1 MSYTERAERS
11 LHEWVQSEQLR
22 KHCYAVAASMRHFA
36 RKHHADED
44 LWGAVGLLHDMDF
57 ERYPSMPPSGPEAE
71 QAAKVLLE
79 GSPAEPPLMLHPFVG
94 VTRLRHDGWSDE
106 VVRAVLSHAD
116 YTGVTRDTPM
126 ERTLAAVDELSSFV
140 VAVALVKPSKSIA
153 EVDVRSVRKKMK
165 DKAFA
170 RAVSREDIT
179 HGAESLGVELD
190 TMIEEVIIALSADAQ
205 RLGIADKR

>member
-1 MSYTERAERS
+1 MSYTERAERT

-22 KHCYAVAASMRHFA
+22 KHCYAVAASMRHLA
-36 RKHHADED
+36 HKANADAD

-57 ERYPSMPPSGPEAE
+57 ERYPQMPPPGDEAAI
-71 QAAKVLLE
+71 AAKTLLE
-79 GSPAEPPLMLHPFVG
+79 SSPAEPPLMMHPFVG
-94 VTRLRHDGWSDE
+94 VTQLRQHGWSDE
-106 VVRAVLSHAD
+106 VVRAILSHAD

-126 ERTLAAVDELSSFV
+126 ERSLAAVDELSSFI
-140 VAVALVKPSKSIA
+140 VAVALVKPSKNIA

-170 RAVSREDIT
+170 RAVSREDIA

-190 TMIEEVIIALSADAQ
+190 TLIDEVITALHADAQ
-205 RLGIADKR
+205 RLGVAGV